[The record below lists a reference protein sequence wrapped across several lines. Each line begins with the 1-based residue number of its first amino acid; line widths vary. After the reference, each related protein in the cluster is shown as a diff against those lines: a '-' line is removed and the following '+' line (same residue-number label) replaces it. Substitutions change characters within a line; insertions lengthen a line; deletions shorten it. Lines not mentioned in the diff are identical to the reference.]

1 MTTDAPG
8 DIVKARAELVATL
21 NAIEDKLNLP
31 KQARLAVERL
41 GRRVQDL
48 RTENP
53 TALAAAAVGA
63 AALIGGAVWLIV
75 RAARK

>member
-1 MTTDAPG
+1 MTTDAPS
-8 DIVKARAELVATL
+8 DVAKARSELAATL
-21 NAIEDKLNLP
+21 EAIEDKLNLP
-31 KQARLAVERL
+31 KQARLAVKRAVL
-41 GRRVQDL
+41 RVQDL